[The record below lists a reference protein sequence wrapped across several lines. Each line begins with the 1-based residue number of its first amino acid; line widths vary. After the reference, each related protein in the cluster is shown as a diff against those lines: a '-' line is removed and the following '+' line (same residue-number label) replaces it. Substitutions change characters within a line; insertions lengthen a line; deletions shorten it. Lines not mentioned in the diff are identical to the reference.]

1 MEKITLHLKT
11 KELIEEL
18 IKEHAEIDVAI
29 KNAII
34 DKVTKRIM
42 QRDYFYATSVKINE
56 IVKQEVLDTT
66 GHHLNT
72 KTTKLIEEEIKKRF
86 DSIIQETIKE
96 MWMDAIKSN
105 LDKKI
110 AEFTEYIEKVNPEE
124 LVKKEIEKQVKARL
138 DRLWRNP

>member
-18 IKEHAEIDVAI
+18 INEHAEIDIAI
-29 KNAII
+29 KNSII

-42 QRDYFYATSVKINE
+42 QRDYFSATSTKINE
-56 IVKQEVLDTT
+56 VVKQEILDST
-66 GHHLNT
+66 GRLNT
-72 KTTKLIEEEIKKRF
+72 KTTKLIEEEIKRRF
-86 DSIIQETIKE
+86 DTLIQETIKE
-96 MWMDAIKSN
+96 TWMDAIRSN

-110 AEFTEYIEKVNPEE
+110 SEFTEYLEKVNPEE
-124 LVKKEIEKQVKARL
+124 LIKKEIEKQVKVRL

>member
-18 IKEHAEIDVAI
+18 INEHAEIDIAI

-42 QRDYFYATSVKINE
+42 QRDYFSATSTAINKI
-56 IVKQEVLDTT
+56 IKQEVLDST
-66 GHHLNT
+66 GYHLNT

-86 DSIIQETIKE
+86 DNLIQETIKE
-96 MWMDAIKSN
+96 MWMDAIRSN

-124 LVKKEIEKQVKARL
+124 LIKKEIEKQVKARL
-138 DRLWRNP
+138 DKLWRNP